1 MAAPRLSGLRLDEG
15 IVSFAFSPSIGIMA
29 RDIDKLGLEIR
40 SFKKPLEKAI
50 GAVMIPSFRRN
61 FDAGGRPSWPPM
73 AEATQTIRQEQ
84 GFGGA
89 GDLLVR
95 TGQLRM
101 NMGYK
106 SIWTVTDTSASIQD
120 LPDRI
125 WYGKIHQEGQGGIRT
140 RVGKILKA
148 NPGMS
153 PGTAAKRAMSSIDKD
168 ILSGKAHTHTTSNIP
183 ARPFVMFQ
191 EEDMDAVYEVFQ
203 EWLGTLAAKAGWVL

>member
-1 MAAPRLSGLRLDEG
+1 MAASLSGLRLDEG
-15 IVSFAFSPSIGIMA
+15 IVSFAFSPSIGILA
-29 RDIDKLGLEIR
+29 RDIDRLGLDIK

-50 GAVMIPSFRRN
+50 GAVMIPSFRQN
-61 FDAGGRPSWPPM
+61 FDAGGRPPWAPM
-73 AEATQTIRQEQ
+73 AEATQTIRQDL

-95 TGQLRM
+95 TGELRRS
-101 NMGYK
+101 MGYK

-125 WYGKIHQEGQGGIRT
+125 WYGRIHQGGTSGIQT
-140 RVGKILKA
+140 RLGKVMKA

-153 PGTAAKRAMSSIDKD
+153 PGQASRHVMKSIDKE
-168 ILSGKAHTHTTSNIP
+168 ILSGSAHTHTTSNIP

-191 EEDMDAVYEVFQ
+191 DEDIDAVYDVFQ
-203 EWLGTLAAKAGWVL
+203 TWLGEQAAKAGWVF